1 MMLFCSSKRQK
12 GQILPIA
19 AAAFL
24 IMCGLAGLAID
35 ASRDYLTKR
44 NAQNA
49 ADFATLAAAKQM
61 TLLGS
66 INSPIAAN
74 SDTVKAAH
82 DFAGNNGFNT
92 LYSNGCDASTG
103 TSFTA
108 TWFDIGGPSCNATT
122 GFTNKVTI
130 NSPPV
135 NLPGSP
141 VPTSCLGTGK
151 FSCVQVV
158 ITARI
163 PQLFTS
169 MVGIP
174 FAYVTVGASAQAA
187 LPASAFDA
195 PPPNALTIYQPTS
208 KQAGCPGSQQ
218 CFDETKAANRTALSC
233 TGGTNNCPTLWVQSG
248 AVSEFDGYDGSVFS
262 PTRDLTAVQSNG
274 DMVLQAQTTFCDGYN
289 GGVCALNTAKGA
301 AGFAVPAGT
310 KLYCSG
316 YGAGAGATA
325 CTNSGPSLPLD
336 KIYGNQAGW
345 QAPIKWYPIVDP
357 TGLPNC
363 GGLILNGGQVT
374 GACADPTE
382 HYIIQPGIYTY
393 IVINHGTYEFDPGL
407 FDITGVAPVNTNSGG
422 AYLANGIDHSKET
435 LANDF
440 DLCTAGTA
448 TGCSGLTAGVWIGHG
463 GGGFG
468 AYVNPIPA
476 VCNSNTAG
484 TDGGG
489 GDPTVVSGSG
499 VVFRLRAGSGGFIST
514 HEVTGIALAGASIGG
529 LAAVNGTPLLLD
541 MENNS
546 FIHIDATTPALG
558 GTNTISGIVYQ
569 NADATGGGFEVNLA
583 MNGNN
588 GTSVQGQVLAYTF
601 TSFGGGGQMDFT
613 GGYGTASPP
622 TIQTSGK
629 SEPSI
634 VSSVSLTAAGAGYST
649 LTVNYT
655 DEWMMDGFDVYVK
668 VNNGSP
674 IFFSQGIWTT
684 TPGPNAPLPPPAN
697 NPGDQFPQYHSAGN
711 SGSYTINGADPTD
724 WTFAIPNS
732 NGSTVEAKGQ
742 WNWGHQKDIPN
753 AISANYTAKLLYTFP
768 NPVGSY
774 LSITIFLLDGDRCGD
789 YAYST
794 YTFKNTGLPGP
805 GAQSI
810 GSVGLVQ

>member
-1 MMLFCSSKRQK
+1 MMYCSSRRQK

-66 INSPIAAN
+66 INSPVAPN

-82 DFAGNNGFNT
+82 DFAQNNGFT
-92 LYSNGCDASTG
+92 TIYSNGCDNSTG

-108 TWFDIGGPSCNATT
+108 TWFDVGGPACGATT

-174 FAYVTVGASAQAA
+174 FAYVTVGAAAQAA

-195 PPPNALTIYQPTS
+195 PPPNALTLYQPQS
-208 KQAGCPGSQQ
+208 GCVTATQQ
-218 CFDETKAANRTALSC
+218 CFDETKVANRAALAC

-248 AVSEFDGYDGSVFS
+248 AVSEFDGYDGSVYS
-262 PTRDLTAVQSNG
+262 PVRDLTTVQSNG
-274 DMVLQAQTTFCDGYN
+274 DMVLQSQTTFCDPYN

-301 AGFAVPAGT
+301 SGFAVPGGT

-316 YGAGAGATA
+316 YAAGAGTTA
-325 CTNSGPSLPLD
+325 CTNAVQPTLN

-345 QAPIKWYPIVDP
+345 QSPTAWYPIVDL
-357 TGLPNC
+357 TGLPVC
-363 GGLILNGGQVT
+363 GGLVLDGGKVT
-374 GACADPTE
+374 GACADPTSD
-382 HYIIQPGIYTY
+382 YTILPGIYSY
-393 IVINHGTYEFDPGL
+393 IVINHGTYEFGPGL
-407 FDITGVAPVNTNSGG
+407 FDITGKAPVNTASGG
-422 AYLANGIDHSKET
+422 AYTANGIDHSKET
-435 LANDF
+435 LAGDF
-440 DLCTAGTA
+440 DLCAAGTA
-448 TGCSGLTAGVWIGHG
+448 TGCPTLTAGVWIGHG

-476 VCNSNTAG
+476 VCNSNQAG

-489 GDPTVVSGSG
+489 GDPTVLSGSG
-499 VVFRLRAGSGGFIST
+499 VVFRMEATSGGFVST
-514 HEVTGIALAGASIGG
+514 NEVTGLSLAGAAIGG
-529 LAAVNGTPLLLD
+529 LAAVNGTPLLID
-541 MENNS
+541 EENNS
-546 FIHIDATTPALG
+546 FIHIDAAPLVNG
-558 GTNTISGIVYQ
+558 GSNTISGIVYQ
-569 NADATGGGFEVNLA
+569 TANATGGGFEIDLG

-588 GTSVQGQVLAYTF
+588 GTSLQGQVLAYTF

-634 VSSVSLTAAGAGYST
+634 VQSVALTAAGSGYST

-655 DEWMMDGFDVYVK
+655 DEWMMDAFDVYVK

-674 IFFSQGIWTT
+674 IFFSAGIWTT
-684 TPGPNAPLPPPAN
+684 TPLPTDPLPPPAN
-697 NPGDQFPQYHSAGN
+697 NPGDQFPTYHSAGN
-711 SGSYTINGADPTD
+711 SGSYTISGSDPTD
-724 WTFAIPNS
+724 WSYAIPNS
-732 NGSTVEAKGQ
+732 NNSTIEAKGQ

-805 GAQSI
+805 GSQSI

>member
-66 INSPIAAN
+66 INSPVAPN
-74 SDTVKAAH
+74 SNTVKVAH
-82 DFAGNNGFNT
+82 DFAQNNGFT
-92 LYSNGCDASTG
+92 TIYSSGCDQSTG

-108 TWFDIGGPSCNATT
+108 TWFDVAGPACNATT
-122 GFTNKVTI
+122 GFTNKVTV

-141 VPTSCLGTGK
+141 VPTACIGTGK

-187 LPASAFDA
+187 LPSSAYDA
-195 PPPNALTIYQPTS
+195 PPPNALTIYQPQS
-208 KQAGCPGSQQ
+208 GCDKNRQQ
-218 CFDETKAANRTALSC
+218 CFDESKVVNRAALAC
-233 TGGTNNCPTLWVQSG
+233 TGGTNNCPTLWIQSG
-248 AVSEFDGYDGSVFS
+248 AVSEFDGYDGSVYNPS
-262 PTRDLTAVQSNG
+262 RDLTTVQSNG
-274 DMVLQAQTTFCDGYN
+274 DMVIQAQTTFCDPYN
-289 GGVCALNTAKGA
+289 GGVCALNAAVGG
-301 AGFAVPAGT
+301 AGFAVPGGT
-310 KLYCSG
+310 KLYCSS
-316 YGAGAGATA
+316 YGAGAGSTA
-325 CTNSGPSLPLD
+325 CTNSVQPTLN
-336 KIYGNQAGW
+336 KVYGNQAGW
-345 QAPIKWYPIVDP
+345 QSPIDWYPTVSNA
-357 TGLPNC
+357 GLPNC

-374 GACADPTE
+374 GPCADATE
-382 HYIIQPGIYTY
+382 KYIIQPGIYTY

-407 FDITGVAPVNTNSGG
+407 FDITGTAPVNTNSGG

-448 TGCSGLTAGVWIGHG
+448 TGCPTLTAGVWIGHG

-476 VCNSNTAG
+476 VCNSQSAG
-484 TDGGG
+484 SDGGG
-489 GDPTVVSGSG
+489 GDATVVSGSG
-499 VVFRLRAGSGGFIST
+499 VVFRLQTGNFVTT
-514 HEVTGIALAGASIGG
+514 HEVTGVALAGATIGG
-529 LAAVNGTPLLLD
+529 LDAVNGTPLFID
-541 MENNS
+541 FENNG
-546 FIHIDATTPALG
+546 FIHIDATAPAKG
-558 GTNTISGIVYQ
+558 GNPNTISGIVYQ
-569 NADATGGGFEVNLA
+569 RADATGGGFEINLG

-588 GTSVQGQVLAYTF
+588 GTSIQGQVLAYTF
-601 TSFGGGGQMDFT
+601 TSFGTGGQMDFT
-613 GGYGTASPP
+613 GGYGTASVP
-622 TIQTSGK
+622 TIATSGK

-634 VSSVSLTAAGAGYST
+634 ISSVSLTAAGAGYST

-655 DEWMMDGFDVYVK
+655 DEWMMDGFDTYVK

-674 IFFSQGIWTT
+674 TFFSQGIWTT
-684 TPGPNAPLPPPAN
+684 TPGPNDPLPPPTN
-697 NPGDQFPQYHSAGN
+697 NPGDQNPAYHSAGN
-711 SGSYTINGADPTD
+711 PGSYTINGADPTD
-724 WTFAIPNS
+724 WTYAIPNS
-732 NGSTVEAKGQ
+732 NGSTIETKGQ
-742 WNWGHQKDIPN
+742 WSWGHQSDI
-753 AISANYTAKLLYTFP
+753 AGAQSGNYTAKMLYTFP

-774 LSITIFLLDGDRCGD
+774 LSITIFVLDGDHCGD

-805 GAQSI
+805 GSQSV